1 MRWSPSDAIGAQN
14 RHRTAWE
21 PHSPDD
27 HKPPTPAGVLFRIGL
42 LLLIALGF
50 ALAVQFLAGAPY

>member
-1 MRWSPSDAIGAQN
+1 MRWFPSDVIGAQS
-14 RHRTAWE
+14 RPRTAWE
-21 PHSPDD
+21 PHSPA
-27 HKPPTPAGVLFRIGL
+27 PAGLLFRIGL